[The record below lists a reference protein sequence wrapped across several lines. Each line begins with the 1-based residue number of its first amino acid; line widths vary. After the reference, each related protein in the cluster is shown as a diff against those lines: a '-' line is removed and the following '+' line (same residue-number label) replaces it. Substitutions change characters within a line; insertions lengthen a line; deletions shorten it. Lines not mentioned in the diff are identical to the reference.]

1 MAGDATPGSSMIV
14 AACILALSIVTGSF
28 LLKSSVDD
36 GAEHLGAVL
45 EEMQVSGRVAAPT
58 APSPAARP
66 GRLDPAKRYEVAL
79 GNAPTRGGPD
89 TARIKIVEWS
99 DFQ

>member
-1 MAGDATPGSSMIV
+1 MII

-36 GAEHLGAVL
+36 GAERLGAVL
-45 EEMQVSGRVAAPT
+45 EEMQASARVAAPT

-66 GRLDPAKRYEVAL
+66 AARPGRLDPEKRYEVAL